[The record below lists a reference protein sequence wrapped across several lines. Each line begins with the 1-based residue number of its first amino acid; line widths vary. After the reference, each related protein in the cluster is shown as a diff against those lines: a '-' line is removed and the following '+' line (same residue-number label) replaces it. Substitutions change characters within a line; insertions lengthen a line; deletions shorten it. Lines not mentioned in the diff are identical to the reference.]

1 MTKHYALVVKD
12 DSGGIIFARTWGV
25 VSDSP
30 ESYLDAESLS
40 AFAYLLQKE
49 AAARHKV
56 KAAT

>member
-1 MTKHYALVVKD
+1 MTKHYVLVVKD
-12 DSGGIIFARTWGV
+12 EGDRVIFARTWGV

-40 AFAYLLQKE
+40 AFSYLLQKE